1 MRKILDFFRHPPE
14 PVQIALWSF
23 FIAFWILLIAGI
35 GMGRQVELRF
45 NFELQMIEIQIGPS
59 VAQIPAQIEIIGGKM
74 FVNQIP
80 IRQWLEQQGFQIA
93 WDAEEQTAIAV
104 PK

>member
-14 PVQIALWSF
+14 LVQIALWSF
-23 FIAFWILLIAGI
+23 FVAFWVLLIAGV

-45 NFELQMIEIQIGPS
+45 NFELQAIEIQIGPS
-59 VAQIPAQIEIIGGKM
+59 VAQIPAQIEIIEDKM

-80 IRQWLEQQGFQIA
+80 IRQWLEQQGFQIV

>member
-14 PVQIALWSF
+14 PVQAALWSA
-23 FIAFWILLIAGI
+23 FIAFWILVAAGI
-35 GMGRQVELRF
+35 GLNKPIVFKF
-45 NFELQMIEIQIGPS
+45 NFALQLIEVQVGQQIT
-59 VAQIPAQIEIIGGKM
+59 QIPANIEIIEDKM

-80 IRQWLEQQGFQIA
+80 IRQWLEEQGFQIV